1 LNKEIPM
8 KSMTFR
14 VQGMTC
20 DHCARTVEKILHQ
33 IPDVMDARVSFE
45 KRTGEVDFKK
55 DVSFPFLREAVRQ
68 AGYDLEET
76 GVKDRTHFPKS
87 PDSGESKLHVA
98 IIGAGSGAFAAA
110 IRAAEGGARV
120 TLIEQGTVGGT
131 CVNVG
136 CIPSKIL
143 IRQAHHAYEPL
154 SQPFL
159 GIQSDVI
166 RRDPHLL
173 KIQREKRVLELRDK
187 KYVQLLQAY
196 PSITLRE
203 GSASFIDDRTL
214 SIKDSQG
221 SETVLDAD
229 RILIATGGRPATSDI
244 PGLASTPFWTSTEA
258 LFSERIP
265 DHLIILGGGF
275 VAVELGQSYRRLGAR
290 VTIIQRRDQLLKRMD
305 PDLGTGLQTYL
316 EEEGIRV
323 LLNTV
328 PRSVEHQR
336 GSFRVDLEKETLK
349 GDALLV
355 ATGRIPNTEG
365 LGLERVGVETDL
377 SGAIVID
384 GSLRTSNSHI
394 WAVGDC
400 TNLPKFVYVAAA
412 GGTRAAVNMMG
423 GDARIDL
430 TVLPEVIFTDPQV
443 ATVGLT
449 LDEAMDRGLEVE
461 SRTLGLD
468 QVPRALVNFNTRG
481 FVKIVAE
488 KSTGRL
494 VGVQILAPEGG
505 EIIQTAAMAIMAGR
519 TVSEIADQFFPYL
532 TLVESLKL
540 CAQSFSRDVSKLSCC
555 AG

>member
-1 LNKEIPM
+1 M
-8 KSMTFR
+8 KSMTFK

-33 IPDVMDARVSFE
+33 IPDVLGARVSFE

-55 DVSFPFLREAVRQ
+55 DVSFPFLREAVRH

-76 GVKDRTHFPKS
+76 GAKNRTIPPKS
-87 PDSGESKLHVA
+87 PASGESNLHVA
-98 IIGAGSGAFAAA
+98 IVGAGSGAFAAA

-120 TLIEQGTVGGT
+120 TLVERGTVGGT

-136 CIPSKIL
+136 CVPSKIL

-159 GIQSDVI
+159 GIVSDVI
-166 RRDPHLL
+166 RRDPNLL
-173 KIQREKRVLELRDK
+173 KIQLETRVLELREK
-187 KYVQLLQAY
+187 KYIQLLKEY

-214 SIKDSQG
+214 LVKDPHG
-221 SETVLDAD
+221 SETVIDAD
-229 RILIATGGRPATSDI
+229 RVLIATGSRTATSDI

-258 LFSERIP
+258 LFSGKIP
-265 DHLIILGGGF
+265 DHLIIVGGGF
-275 VAVELGQSYRRLGAR
+275 VALELGQSYRRLGAK
-290 VTIIQRRDQLLKRMD
+290 VTVIQRRDQLLKRMD
-305 PDLGTGLQTYL
+305 PDLGKELQTYL
-316 EEEGIRV
+316 EAEGIRV

-328 PRSVEHQR
+328 PRSVEHRQ
-336 GSFRVDLEKETLK
+336 GFFHVDLEKESLK

-365 LGLERVGVETDL
+365 LGLERVGIETDL

-384 GSLRTSNSHI
+384 GSLRTSNPHI

-400 TNLPKFVYVAAA
+400 TNLPKFVYVAAK
-412 GGTRAAVNMMG
+412 GGKIAAVNMLG
-423 GDARIDL
+423 GDARIDV

-449 LDEAMDRGLEVE
+449 FDEAQDRGLDVE
-461 SRTLGLD
+461 SRRLSLD
-468 QVPRALVNFNTRG
+468 QVPRALVNFDTRG

-505 EIIQTAAMAIMAGR
+505 EVIQTAAMAIMAGR

-532 TLVESLKL
+532 TMVESLKL

>member
-1 LNKEIPM
+1 M
-8 KSMTFR
+8 KSKTFR

-33 IPDVMDARVSFE
+33 IPDVMGARVSFE
-45 KRTGEVDFKK
+45 NRTGEVDFKK
-55 DVSFPFLREAVRQ
+55 DVSFPFLREAVRH

-76 GVKDRTHFPKS
+76 GAIDRTAPPES
-87 PDSGESKLHVA
+87 TDSGKSSLHVA
-98 IIGAGSGAFAAA
+98 IVGAGSGAFAAA
-110 IRAAEGGARV
+110 IRSAESGARV
-120 TLIEQGTVGGT
+120 TLIERGTVGGT

-136 CIPSKIL
+136 CVPSKIL
-143 IRQAHHAYEPL
+143 IRQAHHVYEPL
-154 SQPFL
+154 SQPFS
-159 GIQSDVI
+159 GIHSDVI
-166 RRDPHLL
+166 RRDPYLL
-173 KIQREKRVLELRDK
+173 KLQLESRVLELREK
-187 KYVQLLQAY
+187 KYVQLLKEY

-203 GSASFIDDRTL
+203 GSASFLDDHTL
-214 SIKDSQG
+214 LVKDSQG

-229 RILIATGGRPATSDI
+229 RILIATGGRPAISDI
-244 PGLASTPFWTSTEA
+244 PGLSSTPYWTSTEA
-258 LFSERIP
+258 LFSGKIP
-265 DHLIILGGGF
+265 DHLIVVGGGF
-275 VAVELGQSYRRLGAR
+275 VALELGQSYRRLGAK

-328 PRSVEHQR
+328 PLFVEHR
-336 GSFRVDLEKETLK
+336 DGFFYMDLEKEKLK

-365 LGLERVGVETDL
+365 LGLSRAGVETDL

-384 GSLRTSNSHI
+384 SSLRTSNPHI

-400 TNLPKFVYVAAA
+400 TTLPKFVYVAAK
-412 GGTRAAVNMMG
+412 GGTIAAVNMLG
-423 GDARIDL
+423 GDARIDV

-449 LDEAMDRGLEVE
+449 FDEAQDRGLDVE
-461 SRTLGLD
+461 SRKLSMD
-468 QVPRALVNFNTRG
+468 QVPRALVNFDTRG

-488 KSTGRL
+488 KSTGKI

-505 EIIQTAAMAIMAGR
+505 EVIQTAAMAIQAGR
-519 TVSEIADQFFPYL
+519 TVSEIEDQFFPYL
-532 TLVESLKL
+532 TMVESLKL